1 MLRHLLL
8 SRRAAAAKKV
18 SGSVRASWVFF
29 TMIQDSRG
37 FAMVTPDR
45 KWHEV
50 GEMGWWGVS
59 FEAHEDIVDWL
70 DHYHERFVRP
80 YMDHMLVVVDCH
92 I

>member
-45 KWHEV
+45 KE
-50 GEMGWWGVS
+50 S
-59 FEAHEDIVDWL
+59 FR
-70 DHYHERFVRP
+70 ERPWAMCPR
-80 YMDHMLVVVDCH
+80 
-92 I
+92 